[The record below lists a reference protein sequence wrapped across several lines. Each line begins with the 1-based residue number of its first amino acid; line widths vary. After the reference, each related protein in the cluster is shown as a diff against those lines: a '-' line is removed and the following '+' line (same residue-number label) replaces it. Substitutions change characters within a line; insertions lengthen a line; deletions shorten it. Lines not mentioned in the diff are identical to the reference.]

1 MQTRKP
7 KSPSHHRK
15 SNTTKVRSLTKRNTT
30 LSVPWEPLLPTLLSL
45 LCTALNDRIKSDWR
59 DNVSTLLNAC
69 SVLCKE
75 SNVTLHQHALAKY
88 ILFYEMWRL
97 RSKQV
102 DSFTSYFL
110 QSWPSFVPLDGP
122 FKGTAV
128 SDANAVR
135 RLDVRSAVADRK
147 SCISTLEMHETK
159 LHVVKSRFYAPD
171 LPPDV
176 PLSIKI
182 FVGRARFMFYAIESE
197 YTDNDPSSF
206 SRCRVCKRKCFFK
219 YQASDESDDDDQ
231 CDQEE
236 HFITH
241 PPLGSI
247 QSQREYWK
255 LCGGRQP
262 YLEHN
267 VSQCCC
273 GKCRD
278 VLQTEIHIAMGITS
292 LELLEFDAP
301 HKKEGTGKVPAALRA
316 ALKRNEIAARRMRA
330 TENHSYQLL
339 STKEATH
346 LRSMATTMMNV
357 DLALLNAA
365 AYLVECPALMC
376 GRVIPPLTKDWR
388 SVPTLC
394 RSAVVACR
402 QFYNAYKPP
411 EPKPTS
417 SILVSPKF
425 LSKSRDLA
433 HTFF

>member
-1 MQTRKP
+1 MRTRRP
-7 KSPSHHRK
+7 KSALQLRK
-15 SNTTKVRSLTKRNTT
+15 INTTKIRSLAKRNIT
-30 LSVPWEPLLPTLLSL
+30 LSVPLEPLLPTLLSL
-45 LCTALNDRIKSDWR
+45 LSTAINYRITSHWR
-59 DNVSTLLNAC
+59 DNVSSFLNAC

-75 SNVTLHQHALAKY
+75 SNATLHQHAFAKY
-88 ILFYEMWRL
+88 MIFYEMWRL
-97 RSKQV
+97 HSNQV
-102 DSFTSYFL
+102 DCFTSYFL

-122 FKGTAV
+122 LEGTAV

-182 FVGRARFMFYAIESE
+182 FVGRARFMFHAIESE
-197 YTDNDPSSF
+197 YADNDQYSF
-206 SRCRVCKRKCFFK
+206 SQCRVCKRKCFFK
-219 YQASDESDDDDQ
+219 YHSSDESDDDH
-231 CDQEE
+231 CDDE
-236 HFITH
+236 HVVTY
-241 PPLGSI
+241 PPLGSF

-262 YLEHN
+262 YLDHN

-273 GKCRD
+273 SNCRD
-278 VLQTEIHIAMGITS
+278 VLQNEIHIAMGITS
-292 LELLEFDAP
+292 LELLKFDAP
-301 HKKEGTGKVPAALRA
+301 HKKEGIGKVPAALRA

-330 TENHSYQLL
+330 TEHYSYQLL
-339 STKEATH
+339 ATQEATN
-346 LRSMATTMMNV
+346 LRAMATTMMNV

-376 GRVIPPLTKDWR
+376 GRVIPPLTNDWR

-402 QFYNAYKPP
+402 QFYNAYKPL

-433 HTFF
+433 HTLF